1 MTGMWNFKFSLCCLG
16 LATFASGAE
25 VSFSGDNKLTGEII
39 AMDADGTI
47 SMNTAPSD
55 QAIRLNADKIIKI
68 DFGKSDQNFE
78 TPQQNLTLINGDTF
92 PVEVRGLDN
101 KALKIS
107 TPFLGELDI
116 PREMIDS
123 LDIGIFSKKSI
134 YSGPKQISEWQN
146 AKDEVHKWQFE
157 EESLVTG
164 GFGLIYRDMKLPE
177 SYSARFKVSWDN
189 QPNFRFFF
197 GDPMDYSKSSNRY
210 FFQFAK
216 AGMEIKRETT
226 GKLRYKTIANIPR
239 LPQEFTTKEL
249 WIEVRVNRKIGRVE
263 LFLNDRL
270 EGRYTDD
277 NPDIP
282 SGTGIAFS
290 AQATEENKLRI
301 SEIEISEWEDRAD
314 RHRSEDRGD
323 GKQDALI
330 GRNGERFG
338 GSLVSVTSAASGMV
352 YRFKSNFQEEPL
364 DLPDTEV
371 SSIYFA
377 KAPAS
382 KSEKFDG
389 LSLFFQ
395 GRGSIQV
402 SKCVFNENTLSV
414 THPLLG
420 DLQLNRPAVSRLE
433 RRMVIK
439 PNPTK
444 DE

>member
-1 MTGMWNFKFSLCCLG
+1 MWNFKFSLCCLC

-25 VSFSGDNKLTGEII
+25 VSFLGDNKLTGEII

-47 SMNTAPSD
+47 SMTTAPSD
-55 QAIRLNADKIIKI
+55 QSIRLNADKIVKI
-68 DFGKSDQNFE
+68 DFGKSDQKFE
-78 TPQQNLTLINGDTF
+78 TPAQNITLINGDTF
-92 PVEVRGLDN
+92 PIEVRGLDN
-101 KALKIS
+101 KVLKVS

-123 LDIGIFSKKSI
+123 LDIGMFSKKSI
-134 YSGPKQISEWQN
+134 YSGPKQVSEWQSN
-146 AKDEVHKWQFE
+146 SDEVSKWQME
-157 EESLVTG
+157 EDRLVTDG
-164 GFGLIYRDMKLPE
+164 YDLLYRDMKLPE
-177 SYSARFKVSWDN
+177 NYSVRFKISWDA
-189 QPNFRFFF
+189 QPNFHFYF
-197 GDPMDYSKSSNRY
+197 GDPMDYSGKATNRY
-210 FFQFAK
+210 YLQFAK

-226 GKLRYKTIANIPR
+226 GKLRYKQIAVITR

-249 WIEVRVNRKIGRVE
+249 WIEVRVNRKLGRVE
-263 LFLNDRL
+263 LYLNDQL
-270 EGRYTDD
+270 EGRWTDS

-290 AQATEENKLRI
+290 AQATEENKLRL
-301 SEIEISEWEDRAD
+301 SEIEISEWEDRGD

-338 GSLVSVTSAASGMV
+338 GSLISITSAESGMV

-377 KAPAS
+377 KGPVA
-382 KSEKFDG
+382 KTEKFDG

-395 GRGSIQV
+395 GRGSIQA

-420 DLQLNRPAVSRLE
+420 DLQLNRPSVSRLE
-433 RRMVIK
+433 RRMETK
-439 PNPTK
+439 SNPTK